1 MAVNRSGPVE
11 SFVIL
16 GARGHSA
23 SIISAVRIKDD
34 RFAAPD
40 ESAFSGRGDCTC
52 LLDVLVAAATDD
64 PGCGF
69 GISILTPARPQRT
82 MLC

>member
-16 GARGHSA
+16 ETPGHSA
-23 SIISAVRIKDD
+23 SIISAVKIKDD
-34 RFAAPD
+34 RFAAP
-40 ESAFSGRGDCTC
+40 
-52 LLDVLVAAATDD
+52 DD

-69 GISILTPARPQRT
+69 GISILTPAR
-82 MLC
+82 